1 MAAIWKG
8 SLTFGLVNIPVELKT
23 AVVSRLRASL
33 EEGSGKKGTVR
44 AKRKAV
50 AASRK
55 PAKKKRQTA

>member
-23 AVVSRLRASL
+23 AVRA
-33 EEGSGKKGTVR
+33 VR
-44 AKRKAV
+44 AKRKSV

-55 PAKKKRQTA
+55 PKAKKKTA